1 MTNYN
6 LESLEMPVLTGWSD
20 LGTVTELMRFIFP
33 PNLIGLPAISFPD
46 GYNEI
51 GLPIGMQAIGRP
63 WDEHVLLR
71 LAYAAE
77 QSVERK
83 RPQVFFEI
91 LD

>member
-20 LGTVTELMRFIFP
+20 FGTVTELMRFIFP
-33 PNLIGLPAISFPD
+33 PNLTGLPAISFPD

-71 LAYAAE
+71 
-77 QSVERK
+77 
-83 RPQVFFEI
+83 
-91 LD
+91 